1 MSTKLFKTRGIVLK
15 SVKYGETSLIVT
27 IYTELFGLQSYL
39 VNGVRTATGRSSGKA
54 NLFQPAALLDL
65 VVYHQDGR
73 SLNRIKEFQ
82 WGHLY
87 EHIFQDVTKN
97 AVALFIVELLTHS
110 LKQPEENHPLFQF
123 TEDCLLHLDQATP
136 GITAN
141 LSLFFALHLTH
152 FFGVSPRMGETTE
165 DILYFDLIDSL
176 ITNTPPLHEN
186 YLEGKKAS
194 ICAELLKTRQ
204 PEELEEIKMNQEMRR
219 QLLQHMEYYFI
230 QHVQDFRPL
239 KSLSVLSAVLQ

>member
-1 MSTKLFKTRGIVLK
+1 
-15 SVKYGETSLIVT
+15 
-27 IYTELFGLQSYL
+27 
-39 VNGVRTATGRSSGKA
+39 
-54 NLFQPAALLDL
+54 LFQPTALLDL

-152 FFGVSPRMGETTE
+152 FFGVSPRMAEITE

>member
-1 MSTKLFKTRGIVLK
+1 MK

-152 FFGVSPRMGETTE
+152 FFGVSPRMAEITE

>member
-1 MSTKLFKTRGIVLK
+1 MK

-54 NLFQPAALLDL
+54 NLFQPTALLDL

-110 LKQPEENHPLFQF
+110 LKQPEKNHPLFQF

-152 FFGVSPRMGETTE
+152 FFGVSPRMGETAE
-165 DILYFDLIDSL
+165 ESLYFDLIDSL

>member
-15 SVKYGETSLIVT
+15 SVKYGETSLVVT

-39 VNGVRTATGRSSGKA
+39 VNGVRTATGRTSGKA

-65 VVYHQDGR
+65 VVYHQEGR
-73 SLNRIKEFQ
+73 SLNRIREFQ

-97 AVALFIVELLTHS
+97 AVALFMVELLTNS

-136 GITAN
+136 GVTAN

-152 FFGVSPRMGETTE
+152 FFGVSPRIADTAEE
-165 DILYFDLIDSL
+165 SVYFDLIDSL

-204 PEELEEIKMNQEMRR
+204 PEELEEIKMNHEMRR
-219 QLLQHMEYYFI
+219 QLLQHMEYYFLN
-230 QHVQDFRPL
+230 HVQDFRPL

>member
-15 SVKYGETSLIVT
+15 SVKYGETSLVVT

-39 VNGVRTATGRSSGKA
+39 VNGVRTATGRTSGKA

-65 VVYHQDGR
+65 VVYHQEGR
-73 SLNRIKEFQ
+73 SLNRIREFQ

-97 AVALFIVELLTHS
+97 AVALFMVELLTNS

-136 GITAN
+136 AVTAN

-152 FFGVSPRMGETTE
+152 FFGVSPRIADTAEE
-165 DILYFDLIDSL
+165 SVYFDLIDSL

-204 PEELEEIKMNQEMRR
+204 PEELEEIKMNHEMRR
-219 QLLQHMEYYFI
+219 QLLQHMEYYFLN
-230 QHVQDFRPL
+230 HVQDFRPL
-239 KSLSVLSAVLQ
+239 KSLSVLSAMLQ

>member
-1 MSTKLFKTRGIVLK
+1 MAEI
-15 SVKYGETSLIVT
+15 
-27 IYTELFGLQSYL
+27 
-39 VNGVRTATGRSSGKA
+39 
-54 NLFQPAALLDL
+54 
-65 VVYHQDGR
+65 
-73 SLNRIKEFQ
+73 
-82 WGHLY
+82 
-87 EHIFQDVTKN
+87 
-97 AVALFIVELLTHS
+97 
-110 LKQPEENHPLFQF
+110 
-123 TEDCLLHLDQATP
+123 
-136 GITAN
+136 
-141 LSLFFALHLTH
+141 
-152 FFGVSPRMGETTE
+152 TE

>member
-1 MSTKLFKTRGIVLK
+1 MF
-15 SVKYGETSLIVT
+15 
-27 IYTELFGLQSYL
+27 
-39 VNGVRTATGRSSGKA
+39 
-54 NLFQPAALLDL
+54 
-65 VVYHQDGR
+65 H
-73 SLNRIKEFQ
+73 
-82 WGHLY
+82 
-87 EHIFQDVTKN
+87 
-97 AVALFIVELLTHS
+97 
-110 LKQPEENHPLFQF
+110 F

-152 FFGVSPRMGETTE
+152 FFGVSPRMAEITE

>member
-54 NLFQPAALLDL
+54 NLFQPTALLDL

-152 FFGVSPRMGETTE
+152 FFWC
-165 DILYFDLIDSL
+165 F
-176 ITNTPPLHEN
+176 
-186 YLEGKKAS
+186 
-194 ICAELLKTRQ
+194 
-204 PEELEEIKMNQEMRR
+204 
-219 QLLQHMEYYFI
+219 
-230 QHVQDFRPL
+230 
-239 KSLSVLSAVLQ
+239 SANGRNNGGYTLF

>member
-15 SVKYGETSLIVT
+15 SVKYGETSLVVT

-39 VNGVRTATGRSSGKA
+39 VNGVRTATGRTSGKA

-65 VVYHQDGR
+65 VVYHQEGR
-73 SLNRIKEFQ
+73 SLNRIREFQ

-97 AVALFIVELLTHS
+97 AVALFMVELLTNS

-136 GITAN
+136 GVTAN

-152 FFGVSPRMGETTE
+152 FFGVSPRIADTAEE
-165 DILYFDLIDSL
+165 SVYFDLIDSL

-204 PEELEEIKMNQEMRR
+204 PEELEEIKMNHEMRR
-219 QLLQHMEYYFI
+219 QLLQHMEYYFLN
-230 QHVQDFRPL
+230 HVQDFRPL
-239 KSLSVLSAVLQ
+239 KSLSVLSAMLQ

>member
-54 NLFQPAALLDL
+54 NLFQPTALLDL

-152 FFGVSPRMGETTE
+152 FFGVSPRMGETAE
-165 DILYFDLIDSL
+165 ESLYFDLIDSL
-176 ITNTPPLHEN
+176 ITNKPPLHEN

-194 ICAELLKTRQ
+194 ICAELLKIRQ

>member
-27 IYTELFGLQSYL
+27 IYTEIFGLQSYL

-54 NLFQPAALLDL
+54 NLFQPSALLDL
-65 VVYHQDGR
+65 VVYHQEGR
-73 SLNRIKEFQ
+73 SLNRIREFQ

-87 EHIFQDVTKN
+87 EHIFHDVTKN
-97 AVALFIVELLTHS
+97 AVALFMVELLTHS

-136 GITAN
+136 AVTAN

-152 FFGVSPRMGETTE
+152 FFGISPRMAETAE
-165 DILYFDLIDSL
+165 DTIYFDLIDSL
-176 ITNTPPLHEN
+176 ITNKPPLHEN

-204 PEELEEIKMNQEMRR
+204 PEELEDIKMNQEMRR

-239 KSLSVLSAVLQ
+239 KSLSVLSSVLQ

>member
-1 MSTKLFKTRGIVLK
+1 MK

-87 EHIFQDVTKN
+87 EHLFQDVTKN

-152 FFGVSPRMGETTE
+152 FFGVSPRMAETTE
-165 DILYFDLIDSL
+165 DTLYFDLIDSL

>member
-1 MSTKLFKTRGIVLK
+1 
-15 SVKYGETSLIVT
+15 
-27 IYTELFGLQSYL
+27 
-39 VNGVRTATGRSSGKA
+39 
-54 NLFQPAALLDL
+54 LFQPAALLDL

-152 FFGVSPRMGETTE
+152 FFGVSPRMAEITE